1 MQVSLYLISWALLA
15 VVVVILAVY
24 RLSLG
29 HHEDVVV
36 HLAGPEASLIPEQTH
51 LAARMHKVEV
61 WGQTLTVIMAVY
73 GLTLLAVW
81 AYKVWESGSQIS
93 FH

>member
-1 MQVSLYLISWALLA
+1 MQVSFYIISWALLA
-15 VVVVILAVY
+15 VVVAILAVY

-29 HHEDVVV
+29 HHEDVMV
-36 HLAGPEASLIPEQTH
+36 HLTGPEASLIPDQTH
-51 LAARMHKVEV
+51 LATRMRKVEV

-81 AYKVWESGSQIS
+81 AYKVWQSGNQIS